1 MTLLCESVNFLT
13 YVTDV
18 SRTLFLTAF
27 TAKDAAVHIP
37 WKIFHLQPQQKN
49 HSVYVYYL
57 FDLISLILSSEE

>member
-1 MTLLCESVNFLT
+1 MTLLCELVNFLT

-37 WKIFHLQPQQKN
+37 
-49 HSVYVYYL
+49 
-57 FDLISLILSSEE
+57 